1 METKKFLFF
10 KYQGTGNDF
19 ILFDNRSLSF
29 PKNDTKLIARL
40 CDRKFGIGADGLM
53 LLEDDD
59 SSDFRMLYYNADGRE
74 GSMCGNGG
82 RCMVDFAH
90 HLGVISEATRFMAID
105 GLHKAQ
111 WEPGSVCLQMQDVPE
126 IKEKPQYLFMDTGSP
141 HHVQLIENLE
151 EFDVHAEGKRLRYS
165 LYGESGSN
173 INFVEQLNETT
184 FAVRT
189 YERGVEAET
198 LSCGTGVTAVALG
211 MHHLGRTKKDRIALK
226 TRGGM
231 LEVGFKTAE
240 TGYTGISLKGPVDQV
255 FKGTVDIETSR

>member
-1 METKKFLFF
+1 METKKLPFY

-19 ILFDNRSLSF
+19 ILFDNRQLSF
-29 PKNDTKLIARL
+29 PKNDTNLIARL

-53 LLEDDD
+53 LLEDDN
-59 SSDFRMLYYNADGRE
+59 SSDFRMVYFNADGRE

-90 HLGVISEATRFMAID
+90 HLGIIKDSASFMAID
-105 GLHKAQ
+105 GLHTAQ
-111 WEPGSVCLQMQDVPE
+111 WEPGNVRLQMQDVDD
-126 IKEKPQYLFMDTGSP
+126 IREKPQYVFMDTGSP

-151 EFDVHAEGKRLRYS
+151 TFDVHEEGKRLRYG
-165 LYGESGSN
+165 LYGASGSN
-173 INFVEQLNETT
+173 INFVEQLGEDT

-211 MHHLGRTKKDRIALK
+211 MHHLGKTSKDSIALK
-226 TRGGM
+226 TRGGV
-231 LEVGFKTAE
+231 LEVGFRITEK
-240 TGYTGISLKGPVDQV
+240 GYEDISLKGPVSQV
-255 FKGTVDIETSR
+255 FTGIIDI

>member
-1 METKKFLFF
+1 MDTKKLPFY

-19 ILFDNRSLSF
+19 ILIDNRSFSF
-29 PKNDTKLIARL
+29 PKNDTKLVARL

-59 SSDFRMLYYNADGRE
+59 SSDFRMIYFNADGRE

-90 HLGVISEATRFMAID
+90 HLGIINETTTFMAVD
-105 GLHKAQ
+105 GLHTAR
-111 WEPGSVCLQMQDVPE
+111 WEPGNVRLEMQDVGE
-126 IKEKPQYLFMDTGSP
+126 IKEKPQYVFLDTGSP
-141 HHVQLIENLE
+141 HHVQLIENIEL
-151 EFDVHAEGKRLRYS
+151 FDVHEQGKRIRYG
-165 LYGESGSN
+165 LYGETGSN
-173 INFVEQLNETT
+173 INFVEQLGDDT

-211 MHHLGRTKKDRIALK
+211 MHHLGKTSKDTVVLK
-226 TRGGM
+226 TRGGE
-231 LEVGFKTAE
+231 LEVGFSALGN
-240 TGYTGISLKGPVDQV
+240 GYTGISLKGPVSQV
-255 FKGTVDIETSR
+255 FKGSIEI